1 MLNLSNIKTILNL
14 ASISQLQISFD
25 EEHRIVNADYV
36 YKGQP
41 GKKQIT
47 YQEMIDSLAIG
58 QPGLPGTGT
67 ADNLS

>member
-47 YQEMIDSLAIG
+47 YQEIIDGFSIG
-58 QPGLPGTGT
+58 QPGPVSLGTE
-67 ADNLS
+67 DNKS